1 MSTKKPV
8 LGRGLEALLPGPV
21 DTDRDATTGEQNL
34 YDFQEHY
41 RLAGRVT
48 EVSLSN
54 IRPNPYQP
62 RKNFDADGL
71 SELAASIKQFGLIQP
86 VTVRSVGAGRFE
98 LISGERRWRASRM
111 AGLDRIPAYVR
122 EADSES
128 MLEMALVEN
137 VQREELDPIEVAQ
150 GYQRL
155 IEECSLTHDQ
165 IAEKIGKN
173 RPTIT
178 NTLRLLRLPPS
189 VQLSLRKRE
198 ISVGHARALISVE
211 EPEHQERL
219 LGAILSLGL
228 SVRQTEERVRALS
241 RPSPARRKDLPEGA
255 SPSTDDQRDQ
265 AQLKSIED
273 RLRRH
278 LSTQIQIR
286 RQSSDGRGKIEIQ
299 FYSDDDLGRLLEILL
314 AED

>member
-8 LGRGLEALLPGPV
+8 LGRGLEALLPTPA
-21 DTDRDATTGEQNL
+21 DTERESPTAEKNL
-34 YDFQEHY
+34 YDFHEHY

-48 EVSLSN
+48 EVPLSQ

-71 SELAASIKQFGLIQP
+71 SELAASITQFGLIQP
-86 VTVRSVGAGRFE
+86 VTVRSVGEGRFE
-98 LISGERRWRASRM
+98 LISGERRWRAARM
-111 AGLDRIPAYVR
+111 AGLERLPAYVR
-122 EADSES
+122 EADSEA

-155 IEECSLTHDQ
+155 IEECGLTHDQ
-165 IAEKIGKN
+165 VAEKIGKN

-189 VQLSLRKRE
+189 VQMSLRKHD
-198 ISVGHARALISVE
+198 ISVGHARALINVDDAGD
-211 EPEHQERL
+211 QERL
-219 LGAILSLGL
+219 LEAILSLGL
-228 SVRQTEERVRALS
+228 SVRQIEQRVRALGK
-241 RPSPARRKDLPEGA
+241 PKPARDRDA
-255 SPSTDDQRDQ
+255 TSTDAPNAEAHRDQ
-265 AQLKSIED
+265 VLIKSIED
-273 RLRRH
+273 RLRRR

-286 RQSSDGRGKIEIQ
+286 RQSNVRRGRIEIE
-299 FYSDDDLGRLLEILL
+299 FYSDDDLGRLVDLLL